1 MGCDVGERPEVFGTV
16 KGGDFLKLCGVMI
29 FVMILAG
36 ISGCAVP
43 GQEFSEDKT
52 GEASWKMTKNPADD
66 HGRHVQAVYGEG
78 SHRLEIDG
86 NVYISDQPVYSGTL
100 SPVSPDSDAIE
111 TIEFWQGSF
120 QYENLSLDE
129 KYSSAD
135 VGILMDAQWDASQR
149 LFADEMREKVMDIYD
164 GLDLEMSY
172 VNTRYYAGEDGQGT
186 EENCVIETMALL
198 DGFPLISTGQGDYMR
213 SFCKIG
219 HQGVSRMLL
228 AGIFEMDFREQVSV
242 ISLDDVL
249 KIVEMKAEKKEIYGY
264 SRITGIKLA
273 YMFDVEEEKI
283 IFDPVWCFD
292 TAVDDVNGDIPLF
305 CVDACTG
312 EIAYM
317 SP

>member
-1 MGCDVGERPEVFGTV
+1 
-16 KGGDFLKLCGVMI
+16 MI
-29 FVMILAG
+29 
-36 ISGCAVP
+36 
-43 GQEFSEDKT
+43 
-52 GEASWKMTKNPADD
+52 
-66 HGRHVQAVYGEG
+66 
-78 SHRLEIDG
+78 
-86 NVYISDQPVYSGTL
+86 
-100 SPVSPDSDAIE
+100 
-111 TIEFWQGSF
+111 
-120 QYENLSLDE
+120 
-129 KYSSAD
+129 
-135 VGILMDAQWDASQR
+135 MDAQWDASQR